1 MNWILAGMAAVL
13 AVPLL
18 DSFRNKTVWDKMM
31 AFASVSAKA
40 GVLMLAVAVT
50 ESDAFIALVGVI
62 ALSMG
67 NAGLML
73 LAYLFKRLDI
83 QCD

>member
-1 MNWILAGMAAVL
+1 MNWILAVMVAVL
-13 AVPLL
+13 AVPIF

-31 AFASVSAKA
+31 AFASVSSKA
-40 GVLMLAVAVT
+40 GVLMLAVAVV
-50 ESDAFIALVGVI
+50 EADAFIALVGVI
-62 ALSMG
+62 TLSMG

-73 LAYLFKRLDI
+73 LAHLFKRLTV

>member
-1 MNWILAGMAAVL
+1 MNWILAGMAAIL
-13 AVPLL
+13 AVPIL

-31 AFASVSAKA
+31 AFASVSAKT
-40 GVLMLAVAVT
+40 GVLMLAVAVA
-50 ESDAFIALVGVI
+50 EADAFIAVAGVI
-62 ALSMG
+62 TLSMG

-73 LAYLFKRLDI
+73 LAHLFKRLSV